1 MVNIINYQ
9 RNANQNCN
17 VILPHAIQND
27 HPQKNV
33 QTIDAGES
41 VEKSKPSHPVSG
53 NISWYSS
60 YQEQYGGSL

>member
-1 MVNIINYQ
+1 MIS
-9 RNANQNCN
+9 
-17 VILPHAIQND
+17 PHAIQND